1 MVSLHVLTYV
11 YMYMYMVINEQKY
24 MYSVILEFDH
34 VPVHLRNYTC
44 TCKHVSKCIN
54 CTVCVHV
61 HVQCMMIP
69 STLLSLIYLKGN
81 NYPAVLYPTGS
92 QDIEGS
98 DAHSGPEDDTSSD
111 LPDITPTSV
120 EAMSPLSSIP
130 LNGN

>member
-1 MVSLHVLTYV
+1 MVSLHVHTYV
-11 YMYMYMVINEQKY
+11 CMYMVINEQKY
-24 MYSVILEFDH
+24 SMILEFDH
-34 VPVHLRNYTC
+34 IPVHNIHNYTC